1 MITRL
6 TVAVETPARRATSFM
21 VAMACPV
28 VPFGARCAAH
38 KKGSRWPPSCL
49 VTALCLVAAAAAV
62 TATTFTVV
70 VTMVVIVA
78 VAVTAAAA
86 FTVFVVMVVLA
97 VYVAVRQFF
106 FGRFADR
113 DNFHVEVQVLAGQ
126 HVVAVNHHVVAV
138 NFGDFNRY
146 RALIGVSQETHA
158 DLQFVNAHE
167 DVFRYALHGF
177 SS

>member
-1 MITRL
+1 M
-6 TVAVETPARRATSFM
+6 
-21 VAMACPV
+21 
-28 VPFGARCAAH
+28 
-38 KKGSRWPPSCL
+38 
-49 VTALCLVAAAAAV
+49 AAAAAV

-97 VYVAVRQFF
+97 VYVAVRQF

-167 DVFRYALHGF
+167 DVFRYALHQVFVVVAVRVVRADVNVKTIANVVAFECF
-177 SS
+177 SRPAIREPCPCR

>member
-1 MITRL
+1 MAALLSRHCAL
-6 TVAVETPARRATSFM
+6 LSGSRSRRYRNHLYRGRDHGRDRGCGRDRRSSLHRVRGDGRARRVRGRA
-21 VAMACPV
+21 PV
-28 VPFGARCAAH
+28 LLR
-38 KKGSRWPPSCL
+38 S
-49 VTALCLVAAAAAV
+49 
-62 TATTFTVV
+62 
-70 VTMVVIVA
+70 
-78 VAVTAAAA
+78 
-86 FTVFVVMVVLA
+86 
-97 VYVAVRQFF
+97 
-106 FGRFADR
+106 FADR

-167 DVFRYALHGF
+167 DVFRYALHRV